1 MRFWYDPR
9 TRFAMSVANCFFLMT
24 CLRSVFFQRS
34 GSVERLETAFVELYA
49 DGVRRFI
56 LDGLADQFLGTLGN
70 VGGADE
76 DDFSSVGSVDA
87 VNVCVFAHNAR

>member
-1 MRFWYDPR
+1 MEPTLVDDLFEVGVFP
-9 TRFAMSVANCFFLMT
+9 AVGFL
-24 CLRSVFFQRS
+24 
-34 GSVERLETAFVELYA
+34 ERLETAFVELNA

-76 DDFSSVGSVDA
+76 DDFSPVGSVDA